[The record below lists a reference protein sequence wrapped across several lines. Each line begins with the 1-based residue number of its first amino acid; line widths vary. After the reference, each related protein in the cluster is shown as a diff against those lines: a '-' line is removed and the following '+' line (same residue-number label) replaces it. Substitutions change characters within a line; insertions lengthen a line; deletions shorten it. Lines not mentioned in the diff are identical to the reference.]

1 MVNIRIKNIGLRR
14 GVSTKDPK
22 TMRSFID
29 ITKYEIVKWED
40 VDNCFVVAT
49 IDGNK
54 EFFTGV
60 ELVAHNFLGLTHE
73 EKDIVKNI
81 LEFVE
86 DISQKFD
93 WEYLI

>member
-1 MVNIRIKNIGLRR
+1 MVNIRIKNIELRR
-14 GVSTKDPK
+14 GVSKVDPK
-22 TMRSFID
+22 TMRSFVD

-40 VDNCFVVAT
+40 VDSCFVVAT

-60 ELVAHNFLGLTHE
+60 ELVAHHFLGLTHE

-86 DISQKFD
+86 DISQEFG